1 MTDRQLLLRASW
13 RSSSRCDTAGECV
26 CVARVGETCA
36 IRDSKNPDQK
46 MIVISVQSLGRL
58 VRSIAAGDHDMAAP

>member
-1 MTDRQLLLRASW
+1 M
-13 RSSSRCDTAGECV
+13 